1 MIGQTISHY
10 RILEKLGGGGMG
22 VVYKA
27 EDTRLGRPVA
37 LKFLP
42 QELVKDRQAVERFRR
57 EARAA
62 SALNHPHICTIYD
75 IEEYEGR
82 PFIAMEFLEGQTL
95 KGRISG
101 KPLDTEQILE
111 LGIEIA
117 DALDAAHSKGII
129 HRDIKPANVF
139 VTQRG
144 HAKILDFGLAKL
156 LPEKQWVPAEAAA
169 LPTVTEQLLTSPGVA
184 VGTVAYMSPEQAK
197 GQPLD
202 ARTDLFSFGVLLY
215 EMATGRQAFS
225 GATSAVVFEAILNRT
240 PISPLRL
247 NPELPPELE
256 RIILKALEKDA
267 RLRCQTASDL
277 RSDLQRLK
285 RDTDSGREAASRL
298 SAASAPPAPPATPET
313 APALAAPP
321 TSGTAAVL
329 RPAWTKR
336 WMVFVS
342 AGAAVL
348 ALALALWLWRSS
360 RPPEGVPVGRKAIAV
375 LYFSNLSQDRSL
387 DWLDRGLTEMLTTN
401 LSQVQGM
408 DVLSTE
414 RIASVLGRLGKKEMS
429 PDLALDVARNA
440 GANAFISGALL
451 RVGPTRL
458 RLDVRAQD
466 SAGGQILFSEKVEGE
481 DVNAVF
487 TMIDSLT
494 AHIARRFLPAAS
506 VPEKPPAI
514 EEAATSNLEAYRH
527 YQLGRDYDRRFL
539 SQEAIREYEEAV
551 RLDAQFA
558 LAYFGMA
565 SAYRFVGDLKK
576 ARLAWNKIES
586 IESRLP
592 RKDRLSYQAYKAGGA
607 GDREGARRARE
618 ALLAEFP
625 RESDVR
631 LSLVYS
637 LEGENQAE
645 RAVSVLQEGLRL
657 DPKDDSLW
665 NHLSYAQ
672 ARAGNLS
679 AALEASDR
687 YLALRPGD
695 PNPWDS
701 RGDILYQ
708 FARHDEAVPA
718 YRKVLELKPDFQGYQ
733 PYLKLAATYADQKK
747 FALAESALQE
757 YGRRTTALA
766 RLYLPVFE
774 AQLEEARG
782 QLEAARDSYR
792 RAVVELARAGQ
803 TAGAGGTLVAFA
815 RISVLLGESATALS
829 YARQQNLQGHEF
841 IGVSWLEASLGDLAA
856 AERSVQRYG
865 ATQPSVGPQG
875 LESRRAR
882 NEMQAALLRNDPRA
896 ALAAAA
902 RLPDLDD
909 SWLLF
914 IRARAHLLLKDYA
927 AAEQVLGRALLAE
940 RYLGDPFAMRSRSP
954 LLAALCHFYLG
965 QTHEATGKR
974 DQAVNEYQE
983 FLSHFE
989 GARTRLPQVAEAR
1002 AALKRLLP

>member
-1 MIGQTISHY
+1 
-10 RILEKLGGGGMG
+10 MG

-27 EDTRLGRPVA
+27 EDLKLKRTVA

-42 QELVKDRQAVERFRR
+42 EELSRDRHALERFQR
-57 EARAA
+57 EAQAA
-62 SALNHPHICTIYD
+62 SALNHPNICTIHD
-75 IEEYEGR
+75 IDEADVGQAFRLVTPGGPEGPPHR
-82 PFIAMEFLEGQTL
+82 MHFIAMEFLEGQTL

-101 KPLDTEQILE
+101 RPLDTEQILE

-117 DALDAAHSKGII
+117 DALDAAHSRGII
-129 HRDIKPANVF
+129 HRDIKPANIF

-156 LPEKQWVPAEAAA
+156 LPEKAWVAAPAEAAA
-169 LPTVTEQLLTSPGVA
+169 LPTVTEGLLTSPGVA
-184 VGTVAYMSPEQAK
+184 VGTVTYMSPEQAK

-202 ARTDLFSFGVLLY
+202 GRTDLFSLGAVLY
-215 EMATGRQAFS
+215 EMATGRQAFT
-225 GATSAVVFEAILNRT
+225 GNTSAVVFEAILNRT
-240 PISPLRL
+240 PVSPLRV
-247 NPELPPELE
+247 NPESSPELE
-256 RIILKALEKDA
+256 RIILKALEKDP
-267 RLRCQTASDL
+267 RLRYQNASDL
-277 RSDLQRLK
+277 RSDLQRLR
-285 RDTDSGREAASRL
+285 RDTESGK
-298 SAASAPPAPPATPET
+298 T
-313 APALAAPP
+313 AAPSVVVP
-321 TSGTAAVL
+321 RVGANRRL
-329 RPAWTKR
+329 
-336 WMVFVS
+336 VFVS
-342 AGAAVL
+342 ALLAVLVL
-348 ALALALWLWRSS
+348 ALGLWLWRSS
-360 RPPEGVPVGRKAIAV
+360 RSPEGVPVGRKAIAV

-514 EEAATSNLEAYRH
+514 EEAATSSLEAYRH
-527 YQLGRDYDRRFL
+527 YQLGHDYSRRFL

-551 RLDAQFA
+551 RLDPQFA
-558 LAYFGMA
+558 LAYVELS
-565 SAYRFVGDLKK
+565 SAYSFVGDLSK
-576 ARLAWNKIES
+576 AQLLRNKIEP

-592 RKDRLSYQAYKAGGA
+592 RKDRLAYQAEKAARA

-625 RESDVR
+625 REGRVR
-631 LSLVYS
+631 ISLSSS
-637 LEGENQAE
+637 LRGENQTE

-657 DPKDDSLW
+657 DPKDDYLW
-665 NHLSYAQ
+665 NQLSYVQ
-672 ARAGNLS
+672 AEAGNLA
-679 AALEASDR
+679 AALEANDR

-701 RGDILYQ
+701 RGDVLYL
-708 FARHDEAVPA
+708 FARNDDAIAA
-718 YRKVLELKPDFQGYQ
+718 YRKVLELKPDFQSHSE
-733 PYLKLAATYADQKK
+733 YLKLAVAYADQKK

-757 YGRRTTALA
+757 YGRRTSALS
-766 RLYLPVFE
+766 RLYLPTFE
-774 AQLEEARG
+774 GQLEEARG
-782 QLEAARDSYR
+782 QLETARESYR
-792 RAVVELARAGQ
+792 RGVVQLARAGQ
-803 TAGAGGTLVAFA
+803 NQGAGGALLLFA
-815 RISVLLGESATALS
+815 RIPVVLGESAAALS
-829 YARQQNLQGHEF
+829 FARQQKLGGEECLAVAF
-841 IGVSWLEASLGDLAA
+841 LEASLGDQAA
-856 AERSVQRYG
+856 AERSLQRYADTHPG
-865 ATQPSVGPQG
+865 SGPQG
-875 LESRRAR
+875 LQSYRAWI
-882 NEMQAALLRNDPRA
+882 EMEA
-896 ALAAAA
+896 ALARGDPQRVLVAAG
-902 RLPDLDD
+902 RLPD
-909 SWLLF
+909 SNNPWLLF
-914 IRARAHLLLKDYA
+914 PRARAHLLLKDYA
-927 AAEQVLGRALLAE
+927 AAEQLLRRALLSD
-940 RYLGDPFAMRSRSP
+940 RSLGGFTALRFRSP
-954 LLAALCHFYLG
+954 LGAMLWHFYLG
-965 QTHEATGKR
+965 QIHEATGKR